1 MIPSR
6 LTTCIRLLVAGVVG
20 VFAALSTT
28 ACAGDVAPR
37 SDTDKPVPF
46 NSVFAE
52 IRQVAL
58 HPSSSDPI
66 GEVWSLVRWRG
77 GLVVLDPLQTNVKVF
92 DDQGQLRQTIGQA
105 GSGPGEFRYPY
116 AAAALADGRLAVL
129 DVASMTMSIFRPDG
143 AYERGWLVPVASPGQ
158 ITPME
163 GGRRLLIPAE
173 RTETRGERTA
183 RHPGRKALHVFDLDG
198 TLVQSYSAVP
208 TQRQGEGS
216 FFTLM
221 GTAVGATGV
230 SVPMSRN
237 TVRHVDLQSGREW
250 VAPVGSKI
258 YVPPA
263 WPKGRFPDL
272 SALDEWATRQMWTK
286 GIVAVDSSHYAVK
299 FVTYPGG
306 KPLYHYAV
314 ARSDGTTVAVCDPT
328 SWDLHLVENGVGY
341 ATRTDE
347 EGNVTVAMLRIQL
360 PGAAVPRRLGQR

>member
-6 LTTCIRLLVAGVVG
+6 LTSGVVWAI
-20 VFAALSTT
+20 AALSTT
-28 ACAGDVAPR
+28 ACAGDAAPR
-37 SDTDKPVPF
+37 SGTDEPVPF
-46 NSVFAE
+46 DVVFAE
-52 IRQVAL
+52 IRQVEL
-58 HPSSSDPI
+58 RPTSSDPI
-66 GEVWSLVRWRG
+66 GEVWSLVRWREN
-77 GLVVLDPLQTNVKVF
+77 LVVLDPLQTNVKVF
-92 DDQGQLRQTIGQA
+92 DDNGQLRQTIGQA

-116 AAAALADGRLAVL
+116 TAAALADGRLAVL

-158 ITPME
+158 ITPIN
-163 GGRRLLIPAE
+163 GGRLLLIPAV
-173 RTETRGERTA
+173 RTETRGERTV
-183 RHPGRKALHVFDLDG
+183 RHPDRKALHVFDLDG
-198 TLVQSYSAVP
+198 TLVRSYSAVP
-208 TQRQGEGS
+208 TQRQAEGS

-221 GTAVGATGV
+221 GTAVGWTGV

-237 TVRHVDLQSGREW
+237 TVRHVDLQTGREW
-250 VAPVGSKI
+250 EVPVGSTI

-263 WPKGRFPDL
+263 WPRARFPDL
-272 SALDEWATRQMWTK
+272 SGLDEWATRQMWTK
-286 GIVAVDSSHYAVK
+286 GIVAIDSSHYVVK

-314 ARSDGTTVAVCDPT
+314 AKSDGTTVAVCDPT

-360 PGAAVPRRLGQR
+360 PGAAVPRRRGQR